1 MSREPTFRSPVS
13 RAILLIII
21 EAVILTVVIIGVYLL
36 LPDRTGEA
44 RAVRPVITEQPEA
57 EAEPSPPAAV
67 AETPA
72 PAVSEPSEPTASD
85 ARDYSAR
92 AVVAEHV
99 VRAGDT
105 LWDLSAEIWGSRHLW
120 PDLYRFNRVD
130 IPDPDDL
137 TIGFRL
143 QVPDSLL
150 SDVGTLSSDAVSHL
164 LDSYVIAYRAYRTA
178 EAALAERASRTD
190 RRDLAIRSRLK
201 RSRAQWLL
209 YSAHRFDDTFVISR
223 AADIDPDDIAVV
235 ESYLSRFGRPE
246 FSLD

>member
-1 MSREPTFRSPVS
+1 MSREPTFRSPAS

-21 EAVILTVVIIGVYLL
+21 EAVILTVVIIAVFLL
-36 LPDRTGEA
+36 LPDRSGDA
-44 RAVRPVITEQPEA
+44 RAVRPVITEVREA
-57 EAEPSPPAAV
+57 EAEPAPPAEV
-67 AETPA
+67 AEVPA
-72 PAVSEPSEPTASD
+72 PAVPEPPEPVVPET
-85 ARDYSAR
+85 RDYPAR
-92 AVVAEHV
+92 PMVAEHV

-105 LWDLSAEIWGSRHLW
+105 LWDLSSEIWGSRHLW
-120 PDLYRFNRVD
+120 PDLYRFNRGD

-143 QVPDSLL
+143 QVPESLL
-150 SDVGTLSSDAVSHL
+150 SDDGTLSSGAVSHL

-178 EAALAERASRTD
+178 EAAFAERASRTG
-190 RRDLAIRSRLK
+190 RRDLEIRSRLK

-223 AADIDPDDIAVV
+223 AGDIDPDDIAVV
-235 ESYLSRFGRPE
+235 ESYLTRFGRPE